1 MNTSSSL
8 LASPLLVVVLLSACD
23 REPSLLR
30 QARKTEAVGELGRAF
45 LRSVEAEKSAVLATS
60 DEASERFAGESRQ
73 AAAEVERLTHVL
85 EALVAQEGRG
95 AEAERLRAFSSAW
108 RAVAAIDAQL
118 LPLAVA
124 NTNLKAA
131 HLSTHAGA
139 AALERL
145 TDVLQ
150 ALEAS
155 ARDPARLRALSRA
168 AVAALTI
175 QTLHAPHIAAAAD
188 AEMTALEGRIVAL
201 EMVVDGTLA
210 VEPSADGARAAW
222 AEYRAATAEVLRLS
236 RENTNV
242 RSFALSV
249 HEKRDASLACEAAL
263 QALVTEVQAPG
274 PQPTR

>member
-1 MNTSSSL
+1 MKTTFSLASL
-8 LASPLLVVVLLSACD
+8 LLVLVLLLPGCD
-23 REPSLLR
+23 REPALVR
-30 QARKTEAVGELGRAF
+30 QARKTEAIGALGRAF
-45 LRSVEAEKSAVLATS
+45 LKSVEAEKSAVLATT

-73 AAAEVERLTHVL
+73 AAAEVERLTRVL
-85 EALVAQEGRG
+85 EGLVAQDGRS
-95 AEAERLRAFSSAW
+95 AEAEGLRAFAAAW

-145 TDVLQ
+145 LGDLQ
-150 ALEAS
+150 AREAS

-201 EMVVDGTLA
+201 EAVVDGTLA
-210 VEPSADGARAAW
+210 AEPAAEDARAAW
-222 AEYRAATAEVLRLS
+222 AEYRAATVEVLRLS

-263 QALVTEVQAPG
+263 QALVTEVQDPG